1 MEKRSSAPS
10 RDELE
15 LSAVERRRIISIGEA
30 ARLRGVSKDTLKR
43 QALKT
48 GKPKIVRVSER
59 RIGFRLGE
67 ILGEDS

>member
-1 MEKRSSAPS
+1 MEKRNAPS
-10 RDELE
+10 RDQLK

-48 GKPKIVRVSER
+48 EASV
-59 RIGFRLGE
+59 
-67 ILGEDS
+67 